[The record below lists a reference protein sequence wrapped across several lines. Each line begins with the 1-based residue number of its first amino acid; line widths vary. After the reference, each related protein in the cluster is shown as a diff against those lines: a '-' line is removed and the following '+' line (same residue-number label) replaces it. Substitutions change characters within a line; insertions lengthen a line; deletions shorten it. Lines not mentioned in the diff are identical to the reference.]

1 MSDCPP
7 GWTRAPL
14 REICAINPRVDKN
27 SIDAK
32 SSVSFVPMSAVEAE
46 TGKID
51 VSQIRSFG
59 AVRKGYTPFRTG
71 DVLFAKI
78 TPCMENGKIA
88 IVPALASE
96 YGFGSTEFHV
106 LRPANGIDSRF
117 LYHAISNRAFRFHA
131 QHHMTGA
138 VGQKRVPASVLEAH
152 AIGLP
157 PTNEQRRIVK
167 RIEALFDEIDRGV
180 ESLRDA
186 KRGIGLYRQSLL
198 KSAFEGRLTADWRA
212 KNPDKLESPEA
223 LFASIREEREQR
235 YQAAFDEWERATAE
249 WHDNGELGKKPTKPK
264 RPSDFAVEAC
274 LSAEDFGEL
283 SNQWLWLHL
292 SNLGQVSGGLT
303 KSQKRDL
310 LPLKAKYLRVA
321 NVYSN
326 RLNLNQIKEIGVS
339 EEELRKTRLVDGDLL
354 FVEGNGSIEQIGR
367 VAVWNDSVPDMTHQN
382 HLIRFRTNGL
392 LSPRFA
398 LYFMIS
404 PLGRRRIT
412 AQASS
417 TSGLHTLSISKVAG
431 LPVPLCSPAEQ
442 AEIVRILDDRL
453 AAIDTLEAEIDAN
466 FTRAETLRQSILKQA
481 FSGQLVPQNPEDEPA
496 EVLLER
502 IKADKATQTP
512 KGATRKRQAV
522 TA

>member
-1 MSDCPP
+1 MMDLPD
-7 GWTRAPL
+7 GWTAATLHTVADWSSGGTPSRKRSEFFGGDIPWIKTGEL
-14 REICAINPRVDKN
+14 TEKYVRETEETLTELGVKSSSAKVFPRGSVGIAMYGATIGKV
-27 SIDAK
+27 SIWGIDASTNQACAVARPINGVV
-32 SSVSFVPMSAVEAE
+32 SSE
-46 TGKID
+46 
-51 VSQIRSFG
+51 
-59 AVRKGYTPFRTG
+59 
-71 DVLFAKI
+71 
-78 TPCMENGKIA
+78 
-88 IVPALASE
+88 
-96 YGFGSTEFHV
+96 
-106 LRPANGIDSRF
+106 F
-117 LYHAISNRAFRFHA
+117 LYHFLRYERAALVREGKGGAQPNISQGLLKAW
-131 QHHMTGA
+131 
-138 VGQKRVPASVLEAH
+138 P
-152 AIGLP
+152 IPLP
-157 PTNEQRRIVK
+157 PLKEQHRIVAK
-167 RIEALFDEIDRGV
+167 IEALFDEIDRGA
-180 ESLRDA
+180 ENLRDA

-212 KNPDKLESPEA
+212 KNPEKLESPEA
-223 LFASIREEREQR
+223 LLARIREEREQR
-235 YQAAFDEWERATAE
+235 YQAALDEWERATAE